1 MKKLLFVLFFFL
13 GLGTVRAQES
23 ALVGTY
29 GARVYFR
36 QGFSALEPSLS
47 GNAERLSA
55 LLDTLRMLRSDTLC
69 AVGSVRIAAGT
80 SPDGRSDYNK
90 RLSQERASSVAAW
103 LREHAALPDSVLE
116 LEPLGIDWAGLTAV
130 VDGSDLDYKG
140 EVLDIL
146 RYTPE
151 WITRDNVVVDGRKRQ
166 LQRLHG
172 GAAWFDMNRRLFPR
186 VRNAYIDVTYRL
198 GAPALGIAAGSIPDI
213 EGYVTGEICV
223 RDLATGEI
231 LGKGTVT
238 GTVTGE
244 VVSIDSSEG
253 IVTVRG
259 VVDGTSTGAVVGP
272 VSGTVM
278 GRGSVCDG
286 QPIRVQGE
294 IRIDKPV
301 EIAGV
306 GDDTPVSVTGS
317 IEGSV
322 TLDDGVSEKL
332 REAFGAAGAD
342 TVSTSAHPAAA
353 VTERVRVAT
362 VAKPVRP
369 LVAVRTNLLYAAGLL
384 PNLGVEVPLRRGWS
398 VGAEWIYAWWG
409 GRAHD
414 RYWRTYGGD
423 IGVRKYF
430 GRMASERM
438 LAGHHLG
445 LYGQMVT
452 YDFALGGRGYLN
464 DRWSWGAGVE
474 YGYSLPVCRRLHLDF
489 GIGIGYLGGEY
500 ETYEPQ
506 DGHYVWQRT
515 RKLRWVGPT
524 KAEVSLVWLIGNAK

>member
-1 MKKLLFVLFFFL
+1 MKKLLFIILCCFL

-23 ALVGTY
+23 ALVGTC
-29 GARVYFR
+29 GVRVYFR
-36 QGFSALEPSLS
+36 QGSSVLEPLLS
-47 GNAERLSA
+47 GNGERLSA
-55 LLDTLRMLRSDTLC
+55 LLDTLRVLRSDTQC
-69 AVGSVRIAAGT
+69 AVGGVRIAAGT

-90 RLSQERASSVAAW
+90 RLSEERASSVAAW
-103 LREHAALPDSVLE
+103 LRAHAALPDSVLQ
-116 LEPLGIDWAGLTAV
+116 LEALGVDWAGLTAV
-130 VDGSDLDYKG
+130 VDSSDLAWRD
-140 EVLDIL
+140 EVLAIL
-146 RYTPE
+146 RHTPE
-151 WITRDNVVVDGRKRQ
+151 WITRDGVVVDGRKRQ

-172 GAAWFDMNRRLFPR
+172 GEAWFSMSRSLFPR

-213 EGYVTGEICV
+213 EGTVTGEICV

-231 LGKGTVT
+231 LGRGTVT

-244 VVSIDSSEG
+244 VVSIDPAGG

-259 VVDGTSTGAVVGP
+259 VVDGISTGAVVGP

-278 GRGSVCDG
+278 GRGAVCDG
-286 QPIRVQGE
+286 EPIRVRGE

-306 GDDTPVSVTGS
+306 GNDTPVSVTGS
-317 IEGSV
+317 VNGTVS
-322 TLDDGVSEKL
+322 LDEGVSEKL
-332 REAFGAAGAD
+332 RVAFGVGD
-342 TVSTSAHPAAA
+342 TVSRSSLPAAA

-398 VGAEWIYAWWG
+398 VGAEWICAWWG

-430 GRMASERM
+430 GSRASEQM

-452 YDFALGGRGYLN
+452 YDFELGGRGYLN

-474 YGYSLPVCRRLHLDF
+474 YGYSLPLSRCLHLDM
-489 GIGIGYLGGEY
+489 GLGIGYLGGEY
-500 ETYEPQ
+500 ETYDPQ
-506 DGHYVWQRT
+506 DGHYVWRRT